1 MASPPGSNPSRHPAR
16 VIVGLVLLASLVRF
30 GTLGAKCFWGDEL
43 STVDLVHRSLG
54 HMLTGIGSLESTPP
68 LYYVISWVWVQIVP
82 STEVGIRALPALFGV
97 ALVPVTYWIG
107 RELAD
112 ARAAT
117 ISAALVAFNPFL
129 VWYSQEARSYSLLAL
144 LSAVALLLFIRALKR
159 PSGRLYAGWALAS
172 ALALATHYFA
182 VFLVLPEAVRLL
194 RSAPRRRVVA
204 AAIGF
209 VVATGTLLLPLAHQ
223 QASMG
228 HAAWISNA
236 PLISRLAVTPL
247 DFLVGFDLTSAA
259 APVAAL
265 AIAAALM
272 GLVRLAASRSSGGPG
287 RRLAGR
293 MLLATFLLPFGLALL
308 GLDYLDPRNL
318 IIALVPGLVLL
329 SVGFAA
335 PARPRAGEVSA
346 VVLCLASLAVVLL
359 TAWEPKYHSEDW
371 RAAASDLG
379 TPHVDRVVIATP
391 GSFARKPLQFYLP
404 GSQSMT
410 RTDEPVGEVDVLAL
424 PRQGSSTPSATVHL
438 SMPRFRLITRD
449 FDGRFLLWRYRPT
462 GSGWLSLRQLD
473 PLLGRSRADVIWQ
486 GSSTPGEAAQA
497 PPHPA

>member
-1 MASPPGSNPSRHPAR
+1 MASPAGSNPSRYPAR

-30 GTLGAKCFWGDEL
+30 GTLGAKGFWGDEL

-54 HMLTGIGSLESTPP
+54 HMLTGIGNLESTPP
-68 LYYVISWVWVQIVP
+68 LYYLISWAWVQIVP
-82 STEVGIRALPALFGV
+82 GTEVGIRALPALFGV
-97 ALVPVTYWIG
+97 ALVPVAYWIG

-112 ARAAT
+112 ARVAT
-117 ISAALVAFNPFL
+117 ISAALVASNPFL

-144 LSAVALLLFIRALKR
+144 LAAVALLLAIRAVKR
-159 PSGRLYAGWALAS
+159 PSRHLYAGWALAS

-182 VFLVLPEAVRLL
+182 VFLVVPEAVILL
-194 RSAPRRRVVA
+194 RSAPKRRVVA
-204 AAIGF
+204 AAMGF
-209 VVATGTLLLPLAHQ
+209 VVATGALLLPLAHQ
-223 QASMG
+223 QQSMG

-236 PLISRLAVTPL
+236 PLIGRLAVTPL

-259 APVAAL
+259 LPVAAL
-265 AIAAALM
+265 AIVAALV
-272 GLVRLAASRSSGGPG
+272 GLVRLAASRSSGAEP
-287 RRLAGR
+287 RLLTT

-308 GLDYLDPRNL
+308 GVDYLDPRNL
-318 IIALVPGLVLL
+318 IIALVPVLVLL

-335 PARPRAGEVSA
+335 PAKPRFGEASA

-379 TPHVDRVVIATP
+379 VPRVDRVVIATP

-404 GSQSMT
+404 GSQSMP
-410 RTDEPVGEVDVLAL
+410 RRDEPVGEVDVLAL
-424 PRQGSSTPSATVHL
+424 PRQGSSTPSSPIHL

-449 FDGRFLLWRYRPT
+449 FDGRFLVWRYRPT
-462 GSGWLSLRQLD
+462 GRRRLSLGQID

-486 GSSTPGEAAQA
+486 GSSSPGEAAQ
-497 PPHPA
+497 PRPHPA